1 MTKLDSSLEPGLS
14 IFDRRRLFSDR
25 AIWAFV
31 FIGLAF
37 VVAAMT
43 GMWEFAG
50 NLDEAGSLSRFI
62 VILVAAAY
70 GLILGWMVVSFDFLT
85 DKDRIFTNLYGM
97 RDRSLKGVK
106 ARGHWDGTK
115 AILDKGRDWIVQ
127 EMKDSGL
134 RGRGGAGFPTINA
147 DESEPG
153 TCKDREIMRHDPHT
167 LVEGCLIASFA
178 MGANACY
185 IYIRGEYV
193 REKEALQQAIDEAYE
208 DGYLRRR
215 NRPSG
220 KP

>member
-70 GLILGWMVVSFDFLT
+70 GLILGWMVFP
-85 DKDRIFTNLYGM
+85 RIGKL
-97 RDRSLKGVK
+97 
-106 ARGHWDGTK
+106 DG
-115 AILDKGRDWIVQ
+115 
-127 EMKDSGL
+127 
-134 RGRGGAGFPTINA
+134 N
-147 DESEPG
+147 
-153 TCKDREIMRHDPHT
+153 
-167 LVEGCLIASFA
+167 
-178 MGANACY
+178 
-185 IYIRGEYV
+185 
-193 REKEALQQAIDEAYE
+193 
-208 DGYLRRR
+208 
-215 NRPSG
+215 
-220 KP
+220 